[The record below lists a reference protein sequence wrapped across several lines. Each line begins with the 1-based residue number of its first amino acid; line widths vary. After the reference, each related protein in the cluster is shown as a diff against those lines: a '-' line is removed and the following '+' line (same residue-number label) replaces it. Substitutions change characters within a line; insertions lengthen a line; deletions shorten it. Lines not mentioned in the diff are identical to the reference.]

1 MPHGVADPFA
11 VDWLL
16 EQKLVEAISRPLP
29 TLTQRSVWWPQLPG
43 KAVAVLGMRRS
54 GKTSLLWQQV
64 RQGLER
70 GLPREA
76 LPLLSLDDER
86 LAGSGPQLLDQLLEG
101 WLTMAPQWRS
111 PVGGQRACLFLDEI
125 QLIPGW
131 EGFVRRLI
139 DSEPIDVVISG
150 SSAQMLSAEIASS
163 MRGRALACEVYPFS
177 FREALRHRGVEPEAG
192 RPLTAAARSRA
203 QQALLSYLQAGGF
216 PEVQAA
222 DERLRAALLTSY
234 VDSTVLRDVIERHDI
249 SQPVALR
256 SLVRQLLGQPAG
268 RFSVHRLH
276 ADLRS
281 QGFAIAKDTVHA
293 LIDHLEAAY
302 LLRSVPMA
310 SESVRQRQSNPR
322 KIYPID
328 PGLIDLF
335 DRRGQRQ
342 QGQRLETLVAL
353 ELCRRGCSLGYGLTA
368 DREEVDFVARRADGS
383 LQLVQVCVDLQDP
396 DTCVRELRPLE
407 SMRRTCAAERVDL
420 VVLHPPTGRLELPS
434 GVRLIPAVEWLLEG
448 D

>member
-1 MPHGVADPFA
+1 M
-11 VDWLL
+11 DWLL

-29 TLTQRSVWWPQLPG
+29 QLTPRSIWWPSLPG
-43 KAVAVLGMRRS
+43 KAVAVVGMRRS

-64 RQGLER
+64 RLGLER
-70 GLPREA
+70 GLPRDA

-86 LAGSGPQLLDQLLEG
+86 LAGSGPELLDQLLEG
-101 WLTMAPQWRS
+101 WLTKAPQWRAPS
-111 PVGGQRACLFLDEI
+111 GEQRACLFLDEI

-163 MRGRALACEVYPFS
+163 MRGRALACEVFPFS
-177 FREALRHRGVEPEAG
+177 FREALRHRGMEPEAG
-192 RPLTAAARSRA
+192 RPLTTAQRSRC
-203 QQALLSYLQAGGF
+203 QQVLLRYLREGGF
-216 PEVQAA
+216 PEVQGA

-234 VDSTVLRDVIERHDI
+234 VDSTVLRDVIERHDV

-256 SLVRQLLGQPAG
+256 ALVRQLLGQPTG
-268 RFSVHRLH
+268 RFSVHKLH

-281 QGFAIAKDTVHA
+281 QGFAIAKDTVHS

-302 LLRSVPMA
+302 LLRSLPIA

-322 KIYPID
+322 KVVPID

-342 QGQRLETLVAL
+342 LGQRLETVVAL
-353 ELCRRGCSLGYGLTA
+353 ELWRRGCSLSYGLTTE
-368 DREEVDFVARRADGS
+368 REKVDFVARRPDGS
-383 LQLVQVCVDLQDP
+383 VGLVQVCADLQDP
-396 DTCVRELRPLE
+396 ATWARELRPLE
-407 SMRRTCAAERVDL
+407 NVHQATGAERVDL
-420 VVLHPPTGRLELPS
+420 VVLDPPLRRLDLPA
-434 GVRLIPAVEWLLEG
+434 GVRLIPAVEWLLEME
-448 D
+448 